1 MKKIMIESDYIQ
13 LGQFLKFV
21 QLISN
26 GGEAKNYLNSH
37 LVLVNQQAENRR
49 GRKLYPEDQIQIG
62 NETYIIQK

>member
-1 MKKIMIESDYIQ
+1 MKKIMIESDYIL